1 MRKDFYVF
9 RHGETEL
16 NRQKRWQGSG
26 TDCDLNAAG
35 VRQAEELLEKFRG
48 KKLEVIFS
56 SPLIRARHTAEVVAG
71 GLGLPVIVRENIR
84 ECFYGEAEG
93 QPIADLAESCPEILN
108 NWYNPAEKYLDI
120 RFPGGESKKEARDRV
135 LKELDALAAEP
146 YQVAGAAI
154 HGGTMGQLLNYY
166 HVPYD
171 KIPNCAALHLV
182 YEDGNWRAEGGI
194 F

>member
-71 GLGLPVIVRENIR
+71 GLGLPVIVRENLR

-108 NWYNPAEKYLDI
+108 NWYKPAEK
-120 RFPGGESKKEARDRV
+120 
-135 LKELDALAAEP
+135 
-146 YQVAGAAI
+146 
-154 HGGTMGQLLNYY
+154 
-166 HVPYD
+166 
-171 KIPNCAALHLV
+171 
-182 YEDGNWRAEGGI
+182 
-194 F
+194 

>member
-56 SPLIRARHTAEVVAG
+56 SPLIRARHTAEVVGAAG
-71 GLGLPVIVRENIR
+71 NRTRESSR
-84 ECFYGEAEG
+84 MFLWRSRRA
-93 QPIADLAESCPEILN
+93 ADC
-108 NWYNPAEKYLDI
+108 
-120 RFPGGESKKEARDRV
+120 RFGGELSRNIE
-135 LKELDALAAEP
+135 
-146 YQVAGAAI
+146 
-154 HGGTMGQLLNYY
+154 QL
-166 HVPYD
+166 V
-171 KIPNCAALHLV
+171 
-182 YEDGNWRAEGGI
+182 
-194 F
+194 

>member
-1 MRKDFYVF
+1 MRKDFYLF

-26 TDCDLNAAG
+26 MDYDLNEVG
-35 VRQAEELLEKFRG
+35 VRQAEGLLAKLQDR
-48 KKLEVIFS
+48 KLEIIFS

-71 GLGLPVIVRENIR
+71 SLGLPVIVRENLR
-84 ECFYGEAEG
+84 ECCYGEAEG
-93 QPIADLAESCPEILN
+93 QTVADLEKRFPEILN
-108 NWYNPAEKYLDI
+108 NWCNPDEKYLDI
-120 RFPGGESKKEARDRV
+120 CFPGGESKKKARDRV
-135 LKELDALAAEP
+135 LKELDTLAVEP
-146 YQVAGAAI
+146 YQVVAVAI

-182 YEDGNWRAEGGI
+182 YENGHWSAESGI

>member
-71 GLGLPVIVRENIR
+71 GLGLPVIVRENLR

-154 HGGTMGQLLNYY
+154 HG
-166 HVPYD
+166 
-171 KIPNCAALHLV
+171 
-182 YEDGNWRAEGGI
+182 
-194 F
+194 

>member
-48 KKLEVIFS
+48 KKFEIIFS

-71 GLGLPVIVRENIR
+71 GLGLPVIVR
-84 ECFYGEAEG
+84 
-93 QPIADLAESCPEILN
+93 
-108 NWYNPAEKYLDI
+108 
-120 RFPGGESKKEARDRV
+120 
-135 LKELDALAAEP
+135 
-146 YQVAGAAI
+146 
-154 HGGTMGQLLNYY
+154 
-166 HVPYD
+166 
-171 KIPNCAALHLV
+171 
-182 YEDGNWRAEGGI
+182 GI
-194 F
+194 FANVFMAKPRGGRLPIWRRAVPKY